1 MELILKRT
9 YNNDKYC
16 IGHLYIN
23 GKYFCDTIEDCD
35 RGLDSKMPLKE
46 ILKRKIKA
54 ITAIP
59 TGVYGILM
67 NFVSPKY
74 LKKPFF
80 KNLCGGKMPRLTN
93 VPGYEGVLIHTGN
106 TAADSEGCILVG
118 QNKVK
123 GKVINSTETFIRL
136 YDILKKAHD
145 NHEGIYLRIVRN
157 Y

>member
-1 MELILKRT
+1 
-9 YNNDKYC
+9 
-16 IGHLYIN
+16 
-23 GKYFCDTIEDCD
+23 
-35 RGLDSKMPLKE
+35 
-46 ILKRKIKA
+46 
-54 ITAIP
+54 
-59 TGVYGILM
+59 
-67 NFVSPKY
+67 
-74 LKKPFF
+74 
-80 KNLCGGKMPRLTN
+80 MPRLTN